1 MHEQLPQAAAAEG
14 AAGTVS
20 EESADHW
27 PTFTLGPAEYEQ
39 AVAGIART
47 MSADIA
53 DWRVHHLDA
62 VEGLDGTYVIDV
74 TVRFR
79 LAGMDFLVLFE
90 CKRHASAVKR
100 EHLQVLHAK
109 MQSTGR
115 RRALSLPR
123 LDFRVAH

>member
-1 MHEQLPQAAAAEG
+1 
-14 AAGTVS
+14 
-20 EESADHW
+20 
-27 PTFTLGPAEYEQ
+27 
-39 AVAGIART
+39 
-47 MSADIA
+47 
-53 DWRVHHLDA
+53 
-62 VEGLDGTYVIDV
+62 V

-115 RRALSLPR
+115 RRALSSPR
-123 LDFRVAH
+123 LDFRVAHCSTHECTVSPA